1 MFVEVGDQYINL
13 QNVTRIGYY
22 ERHGRTYMEVRFVG
36 GTSTAIRGP
45 AIEEMEEALGDTTF
59 LSNRRQV
66 AS

>member
-1 MFVEVGDQYINL
+1 MFVEVGDQFVNL
-13 QNVTRIGYY
+13 DNVTRISYH
-22 ERHGRTYMEVRFVG
+22 ERHGKLYMEVRFIG
-36 GTSTAIRGP
+36 GASTAIRGP